1 MMSFYPKNNKLVAR
15 YAAAFGM
22 LCLFVF
28 ALFLFDVDPALAQQ
42 TSFEQFGEASR
53 LTDESI
59 IVIIARIIRFF
70 LGLIGIV
77 VVILFLYA
85 GYLYMTARGE
95 AAPIEK
101 AKKIFQQTIIGMII
115 IFSSFSI
122 VSFILSRL
130 TAAANGT
137 SITTSTGAVYEPF
150 ISSLGAGVLESYY
163 PMRNAKDIAR
173 NTKIFVTF
181 KEDIDPATIIAD
193 YKDASTFDLNTKSV
207 LIYKT
212 ASGKDKALTAK
223 QVVVSFDQKKKTF
236 VFDPVEYLG
245 ETAKDTNYTVELTSN
260 IQKANGTAAFTGIYS
275 KGEKW
280 TFEVSTEIDLTPP
293 HVVVSSVIPASGSK
307 EDRNISVEL
316 TFNEAMNPVA
326 STGSY
331 ITKDDSFFNNIDVLT
346 KDGKNIEG
354 TFSIS
359 NNYKTIGFTTT
370 DACSKDPCGDIIY
383 CLPANEEV
391 SVIAKSAKLDVNDVP
406 QGKMVGASYDGLV
419 DASGNALDGDGDGK
433 SCGSEKDTVKCA
445 DGSASDHFTNKF
457 STTGVV
463 NDTIPKIEILKPAIK
478 EGKIS
483 QTDDLKIKFNTLMLG
498 SSIDSDSVSLWA
510 DPYYSMWFTVGK
522 TDDAKAKKTEVSI
535 SHPTFI
541 ADEEGGWDYYPV
553 VTKGVKSSYQICMF
567 PASSTGAC
575 AGISKDAPYCCNGK
589 AQSSQCETTKSKTKL
604 PIVNN

>member
-1 MMSFYPKNNKLVAR
+1 MMSLYPKNKKSVAR
-15 YAAAFGM
+15 SAAAFGM

-28 ALFLFDVDPALAQQ
+28 VLFLLDVDPALAQQ

-70 LGLIGIV
+70 LGLLGIV

-95 AAPIEK
+95 PGPIEK

-122 VSFILSRL
+122 VSFILGRL

-137 SITTSTGAVYEPF
+137 SITTSSGVVYDPL
-150 ISSLGAGVLESYY
+150 ISSLGAGVIESYF
-163 PMRNAKDIAR
+163 PMRNATEVPR

-181 KEDIDPATIIAD
+181 KEDIDPSTIIEG

-212 ASGKDKALTAK
+212 AGTKTKALTSK
-223 QVVVSFDQKKKTF
+223 DVVVSFDEKKKTF
-236 VFDPVEYLG
+236 VFDPVQFLG
-245 ETAKDTNYTVELTSN
+245 EAAKDTNYTVELTSN
-260 IQKANGTAAFTGIYS
+260 IKKANGTAAFTGIYS

-280 TFEVSTEIDLTPP
+280 TFEVSTEIDLDPP
-293 HVVVSSVIPASGSK
+293 WVVEKSVIPSSGSK
-307 EDRNISVEL
+307 EDRNISIEI
-316 TFNEAMNPVA
+316 TFNEAMDPVA

-331 ITKDDSFFNNIDVLT
+331 IAADDNFFNNIDVLT

-359 NNYKTIGFTTT
+359 NGYKTISFTTT
-370 DACSKDPCGDIIY
+370 DACSQDPCGDIIY
-383 CLPANEEV
+383 CLPANEDV
-391 SVIAKSAKLDVNDVP
+391 TVIAKSAQLDPNNIP
-406 QGKMVGASYDGLV
+406 QGKLIGASYDGLV
-419 DASGNALDGDGDGK
+419 DAAGNSLDGNNDKDY
-433 SCGSEKDTVKCA
+433 CGSNKDTVKCK
-445 DGSASDHFTNKF
+445 DGSETDHFTRSF
-457 STTGVV
+457 STTGVI
-463 NDTIPKIEILKPAIK
+463 NDVVPKIEVLNPDVKK
-478 EGKIS
+478 GEIS
-483 QTDDLKIKFNTLMLG
+483 QTEPINIKFNSLMLA
-498 SSIDSDSVSLWA
+498 SSINSNSVSIWP

-522 TDDAKAKKTEVSI
+522 TDDAAAKKTEVSI

-541 ADEEGGWDYYPV
+541 SDIEEGGWGYWPLI
-553 VTKGVKSSYQICMF
+553 TKDIKSSYQICMY
-567 PASSTGAC
+567 PVTSSGSCEGAG
-575 AGISKDAPYCCNGK
+575 ANTPYCCNGK
-589 AQSSQCETTKSKTKL
+589 AQSSECTLQDKTKL
-604 PIVNN
+604 PIK